1 MVQEFPD
8 VINIF
13 LTLDVLLKPK
23 TSSDSQK
30 LPDKLF
36 PRVRNPKWHRR
47 TGFQKWTIKTH
58 PVQSKAGWKMLMN
71 QLSEQPRFHFLLTLW
86 RFMTNYFLSAFWK
99 SVNFIRL
106 FIQKKTRTDERSSR
120 RCQNK
125 LCWWA
130 GTCPSMP
137 QQSPVRE
144 GPAHVGQPSCLLVHA
159 AGQSCAV
166 VPNQTSQPF

>member
-36 PRVRNPKWHRR
+36 PRVRNPKWHR

-99 SVNFIRL
+99 SVNFICL